1 MSFKQENTHLPG
13 HGSSYP
19 LSSRLS
25 GYVHKSQTLGKA
37 SDLIDLE
44 ASPSKASEVSIM
56 SPNMGSMKN
65 MASESYGFSP
75 QSHSSQTPVPRFAAH
90 RKQSRIIS
98 PSARHVAH
106 IQLEKL
112 LEIET
117 QEQCDALIQIPE
129 KPLHNEMP
137 IGSLVHFQSPHEWG
151 VVKIANVSLPAE
163 CLAKLLSWTK

>member
-1 MSFKQENTHLPG
+1 MSFKQGNTHLPG
-13 HGSSYP
+13 YESSYP
-19 LSSRLS
+19 VNSRLS
-25 GYVHKSQTLGKA
+25 GYVHKSQSLGKE

-44 ASPSKASEVSIM
+44 TSPSKASEVSIM

-75 QSHSSQTPVPRFAAH
+75 LQSQSSQTPVPRFAAH

-98 PSARHVAH
+98 PSARRVAH
-106 IQLEKL
+106 SQLEKL

-117 QEQCDALIQIPE
+117 QEQCDAFIQIPE

-137 IGSLVHFQSPHEWG
+137 IGSLVHFQGPHEWG

-163 CLAKLLSWTK
+163 CLVELLG